1 MAPPPEPDRARAPP
15 IPAEATHLLTHPD
28 LTGMSRELFDRLV
41 EELEPCRRVL
51 AEAERERGRA
61 STGADTTPGSA
72 SSTTATTSW
81 PPS

>member
-1 MAPPPEPDRARAPP
+1 MAPPPEPDRAEAPP
-15 IPAEATHLLTHPD
+15 IPAETTHLFTHPD

-72 SSTTATTSW
+72 SSTTATASW